1 MNDVLG
7 LLWTQQD
14 GARVA
19 QTVIFIHISF
29 LARRIMKMGPLL
41 KLHAGHI
48 LSGHIL
54 SGKFINTMSCHIF
67 EKQASNRSSNDARDL
82 SIEISDQTSV

>member
-7 LLWTQQD
+7 PLWTQQD

-19 QTVIFIHISF
+19 RTVIFIHISI
-29 LARRIMKMGPLL
+29 LAWRTMKMGPLL
-41 KLHAGHI
+41 KLHANR
-48 LSGHIL
+48 GHIL

-67 EKQASNRSSNDARDL
+67 EKQASNRSSNDVRDL